1 MSKNAPNHFLK
12 LTTCIFLEIIDPIIA
27 PIIPK
32 KVITK
37 EFLKFIFLFF
47 KLNIILTIA
56 EGTKHT
62 RFVACAIC

>member
-12 LTTCIFLEIIDPIIA
+12 LTTCIFLEIIEPIIA

-32 KVITK
+32 MIMTR
-37 EFLKFIFLFF
+37 EFFKFIFLFF
-47 KLNIILTIA
+47 KLKMMLTIA
-56 EGTKHT
+56 EGTKHI